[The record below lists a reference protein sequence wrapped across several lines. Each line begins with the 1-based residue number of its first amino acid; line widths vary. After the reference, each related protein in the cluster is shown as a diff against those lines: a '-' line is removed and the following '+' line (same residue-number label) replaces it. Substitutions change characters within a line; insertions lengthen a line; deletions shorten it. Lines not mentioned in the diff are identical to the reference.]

1 MYPERASSH
10 SLAHTLVIYLSSHGE
25 SCNSQL
31 GISLTKEEE
40 GQLGGQSRCRGK
52 EIKISFKRDLTLYHP
67 SLILPYN
74 CYLYILCLKKKK
86 KTTLFI
92 DWAVAQ
98 AFSLSSCPRSCK
110 INLTKPMLWNEA
122 TFTGSPLKIRSS
134 AQGSRVL
141 HLFLFLSA
149 APLSCDLGEEFS
161 SAKKEIRDKKAVPRK
176 FHETVRS
183 HRLNTKPELPGGMEL
198 SAVLRLPT
206 LQVFQAPAWACTHR
220 RK

>member
-1 MYPERASSH
+1 CHP
-10 SLAHTLVIYLSSHGE
+10 VHGAAK
-25 SCNSQL
+25 STS
-31 GISLTKEEE
+31 
-40 GQLGGQSRCRGK
+40 
-52 EIKISFKRDLTLYHP
+52 P
-67 SLILPYN
+67 SLCFEMRQHL
-74 CYLYILCLKKKK
+74 
-86 KTTLFI
+86 
-92 DWAVAQ
+92 
-98 AFSLSSCPRSCK
+98 
-110 INLTKPMLWNEA
+110 
-122 TFTGSPLKIRSS
+122 TGSPFKIRSS

-206 LQVFQAPAWACTHR
+206 LQVFQAPA
-220 RK
+220 